1 MCKTNILY
9 IDNSEIEGKGLF
21 ANSDL
26 DVGECVGLLARVLGD
41 SNFNDKPFGR
51 YINHSE
57 NPNLDLKIT
66 CDKKNNIIYV
76 LGIANKYI
84 KKGVELTANYNDK
97 FAPKPN
103 FINTNSYNFKKIM
116 RSY

>member
-57 NPNLDLKIT
+57 NPNLDLNNFLISRVNCSKT
-66 CDKKNNIIYV
+66 TVSKKDVPDEIW
-76 LGIANKYI
+76 NKYCKRSKYWMYSLKQ
-84 KKGVELTANYNDK
+84 KK
-97 FAPKPN
+97 
-103 FINTNSYNFKKIM
+103 
-116 RSY
+116 